1 MKQKRDIFKKRE
13 LGKIT
18 VLPNIITTAGMFFG
32 FLSITS
38 SLNGNMHRAGIYIFL
53 AIIFDSL
60 DGRIA
65 RMTKTVSSFGGE
77 YDSLSDL
84 LSFGIAPA
92 VFLYLFFFKSLGKWG
107 VVLPFIY
114 AVCTAMRLARF
125 NIQSSSVE
133 KKNFMGLPS
142 PGAAGCVVSTA
153 LIFQKIRNYPHEW
166 EIAFF
171 GILTFL
177 NSMLMISQLRFRAFK
192 EIELFSRVNIKEFL
206 LFVMGLL
213 LFVLEPIIFSFCAIT
228 IYIIWNL
235 IENLYISLRKKK
247 LQEVQQEN
255 AREDLHI

>member
-1 MKQKRDIFKKRE
+1 MKQKRGLFKKGE
-13 LGKIT
+13 LRKIT

-38 SLNGNMHRAGIYIFL
+38 SLHGNMHRAGVYIFL

-65 RMTKTVSSFGGE
+65 RMTRTVSSFGGE
-77 YDSLSDL
+77 YDSLSDF

-92 VFLYLFFFKSLGKWG
+92 VFLYLFFFKPLGKWG
-107 VVLPFIY
+107 IVLPFIY
-114 AVCTAMRLARF
+114 AVCTALRLARF

-142 PGAAGCVVSTA
+142 PAAAGCVVSTA
-153 LIFQKIRNYPHEW
+153 LIFQKIGNYSREW
-166 EIAFF
+166 EITFF

-192 EIELFSRVNIKEFL
+192 EVELFSRVNIKEFF

-213 LFVLEPIIFSFCAIT
+213 LFILEPVIFSFGALS
-228 IYIIWNL
+228 IYILWNL
-235 IENLYISLRKKK
+235 IENLSLGMRKKK
-247 LQEVQQEN
+247 ISEVTQEN